1 MSPRKKCPRKIN
13 PRKMSPRQDKS
24 GNRNSWVQIAKYS
37 QLAFVFPAATVA
49 GWLIGAALDRWLHTT
64 WLYLAGVI
72 LGIVAGFVELIRAAL
87 STDSK

>member
-1 MSPRKKCPRKIN
+1 MPFHDDHSEDDAPDENSSRKKN
-13 PRKMSPRQDKS
+13 D
-24 GNRNSWVQIAKYS
+24 WVQLAKYS
-37 QLAFVFPAATVA
+37 QLAFVFPAATIA

-64 WLYLAGVI
+64 WLYIAGLI